1 MPEFNNQSPSSPSC
15 IAGSQIPI
23 DTKDIFG
30 KYLVY
35 MEGKQP
41 AVSKYQQNKEM
52 REKNIWATEV
62 ELKRNRLEESVMFLP
77 NAQKCR

>member
-1 MPEFNNQSPSSPSC
+1 MVHCHKRAPSSPSI
-15 IAGSQIPI
+15 IAGSEIPI

-41 AVSKYQQNKEM
+41 PVSKYQQNKAE
-52 REKNIWATEV
+52 REKNIWATEIEV
-62 ELKRNRLEESVMFLP
+62 KRIRSDDPFKFLP
-77 NAQKCR
+77 NAQLSN